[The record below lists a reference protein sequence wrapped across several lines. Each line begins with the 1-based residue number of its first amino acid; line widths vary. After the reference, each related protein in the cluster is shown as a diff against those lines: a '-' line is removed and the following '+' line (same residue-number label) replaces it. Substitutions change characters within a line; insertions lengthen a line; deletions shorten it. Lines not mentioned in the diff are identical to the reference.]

1 MIGRKFFERIFLVG
15 IFLAKKFG
23 RICFGCKFSEII
35 FMRKHFV
42 RKCFDRKLELP
53 IGTSDMAVKELD
65 CVGPDPFVVCCGVPI
80 SISSRFLD
88 GW

>member
-1 MIGRKFFERIFLVG
+1 MLK
-15 IFLAKKFG
+15 
-23 RICFGCKFSEII
+23 
-35 FMRKHFV
+35 
-42 RKCFDRKLELP
+42 LP

>member
-1 MIGRKFFERIFLVG
+1 MGENWQIFHTVHCG
-15 IFLAKKFG
+15 SRFAVIFHITL
-23 RICFGCKFSEII
+23 CVCKWL
-35 FMRKHFV
+35 
-42 RKCFDRKLELP
+42 KCFDGKLELP